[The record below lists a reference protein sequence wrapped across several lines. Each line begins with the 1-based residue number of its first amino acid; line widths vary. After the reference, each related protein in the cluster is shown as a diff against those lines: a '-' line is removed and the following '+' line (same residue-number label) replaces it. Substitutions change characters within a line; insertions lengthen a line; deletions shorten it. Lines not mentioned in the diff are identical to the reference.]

1 MDIDLC
7 QAVGLAISNR
17 EQAKMKKMLY
27 DAQVLANKV
36 PNDRQDLGTHNRVQW
51 CRNVKTFCRLYGP
64 FFGLPKVESI
74 LLSPLDPLVKWK
86 CGKLSLQNWN
96 VFGVSCNVVRSVS

>member
-1 MDIDLC
+1 MQTEVIDWKAESLKFEDRLS

-36 PNDRQDLGTHNRVQW
+36 PNDRQDLSYSQ
-51 CRNVKTFCRLYGP
+51 
-64 FFGLPKVESI
+64 
-74 LLSPLDPLVKWK
+74 
-86 CGKLSLQNWN
+86 
-96 VFGVSCNVVRSVS
+96 